1 MAEWFEGSMSAAA
14 RRVVVTGF
22 GGITALGHDWPTIER
37 ALRANV
43 SGIVRMH
50 EWDRYSDLNTR
61 VGGPVPAFELPPQY
75 TRKALRTMGRVA
87 MLATRATEMALQ
99 DSGLENNPV
108 VSSGA
113 MGVAYG
119 SCTGSTDAIRDF
131 GSMLTTGDVGGINAT
146 TYLRMM
152 PHTAAANISVYFGI
166 KGRLIPANSAC
177 TSGSQSIGYAYE
189 AIRFNRATLMV
200 AGGAEELCASEA
212 AVFDTLFATS
222 TRNDTPDQTPSPF
235 DRDRDGLVIG
245 EGACTLV
252 LEELEHAKARGAPI
266 YAEIMGFGSN
276 TDGDHPTHPNTQTM
290 EIAMR
295 LALQDANLSPDAI
308 GYVNAHA
315 TATEQGDIAETQA
328 MRRLF
333 GRNIPVSSAKGH
345 LGHTLG
351 ACGAIE
357 SWFTIQMMRGGWFM
371 PTLNL
376 NNVDARC
383 GDLDYVVNGGR
394 NLECEYVMKNN
405 FAFGGVNTSLI
416 FRRWDA

>member
-1 MAEWFEGSMSAAA
+1 MGA
-14 RRVVVTGF
+14 
-22 GGITALGHDWPTIER
+22 
-37 ALRANV
+37 
-43 SGIVRMH
+43 
-50 EWDRYSDLNTR
+50 WDRYPELNTR
-61 VGGPVPAFELPPQY
+61 LGGPVPAFDLPPQY
-75 TRKALRTMGRVA
+75 NRKVLRTMGRVA
-87 MLATRATEMALQ
+87 MLATRATEMAMQ
-99 DSGLENNPV
+99 DARLEDDPV
-108 VSSGA
+108 IGSGA

-119 SCTGSTDAIRDF
+119 SCTGSTDAIREF
-131 GSMLTTGDVGGINAT
+131 GSMLSTGDVSGINAT

-222 TRNDTPDQTPSPF
+222 TRNDTPGETPCPF

-252 LEELEHAKARGAPI
+252 LEELEHARARGATI
-266 YAEIMGFGSN
+266 YAEIIGFGSN
-276 TDGDHPTHPNTQTM
+276 TDGDHPTHPNSQTM
-290 EIAMR
+290 EVAMR
-295 LALQDANLSPDAI
+295 LALQDAELSPDAI

-328 MRRLF
+328 MQRLF
-333 GRNIPVSSAKGH
+333 ARRVPVSSAKGH

-351 ACGAIE
+351 ACGAVE

-376 NNVDARC
+376 RNVDDRC
-383 GDLDYVVNGGR
+383 GDLDYVANGGL
-394 NLECEYVMKNN
+394 NLDCE
-405 FAFGGVNTSLI
+405 
-416 FRRWDA
+416 